1 MVTFLPTPLSTSE
14 DKIFMFCNFN
24 MKSYLSFA
32 KVRQK
37 VCLRGQTWRLLS
49 SKGASLSS
57 DWPETTARYEN
68 VLVTHLSASSSLSR
82 YSGDVRRLKNTK
94 ELFFF
99 SNFFYIVNPMLYVGK
114 KSDCDMLMLQCIK
127 AGKTE
132 QCIWYEAKISLYLES
147 MLPSEEYLFWV
158 ISCNKR
164 MKFI

>member
-1 MVTFLPTPLSTSE
+1 MVTFLPTRLSTSE

-32 KVRQK
+32 KFRQK

-114 KSDCDMLMLQCIK
+114 KIRLWYADASVHQSWQNWTVHL
-127 AGKTE
+127 
-132 QCIWYEAKISLYLES
+132 IWSQNFSLSRINATQWGIPVLGY
-147 MLPSEEYLFWV
+147 
-158 ISCNKR
+158 
-164 MKFI
+164 